1 MTFHD
6 STAPFSCTLAEVATI
21 NLIQPQVL
29 SSLHSLVSFLL
40 GLSAGVLA
48 LQSTAGFA
56 FYFAGVLLVSGLF
69 HLVLLSRSGG
79 AGAGAFFPG
88 SNAGEIEGH
97 ITMDQKT
104 GVVRMDMQ
112 GKRGGYVLRKGGW
125 RNVWLAGGV
134 VSEAL
139 SGFVLGWA
147 GVGGVLR

>member
-1 MTFHD
+1 
-6 STAPFSCTLAEVATI
+6 
-21 NLIQPQVL
+21 
-29 SSLHSLVSFLL
+29 
-40 GLSAGVLA
+40 
-48 LQSTAGFA
+48 
-56 FYFAGVLLVSGLF
+56 
-69 HLVLLSRSGG
+69 
-79 AGAGAFFPG
+79 
-88 SNAGEIEGH
+88 
-97 ITMDQKT
+97 MDQKT